1 MIVSFVA
8 DEEVK
13 RRYLELSNES
23 NVREAMEGELET
35 IDRVARS
42 AGIIHKVIIRNR
54 SRGANSS

>member
-1 MIVSFVA
+1 MRMIVSFVA

-35 IDRVARS
+35 IERVARS
-42 AGIIHKVIIRNR
+42 AGIIHKVISHDR
-54 SRGANSS
+54 